1 MNKTK
6 NYSQQFTCKS
16 SKELTVC
23 LYQKKLKYP
32 LPSESLLQFYFQF
45 VPLRKH
51 RKIRSDVLRLHVI
64 ANSDTSVDQNLKLRL
79 RDYILQEGKDIFN
92 GSVNVENAVE
102 KIEPVLPE
110 LEKSA
115 KAFVN
120 QAGFDYDVK
129 ISLSNEYF
137 TTRTY
142 ETVTLPAGKYLALRV
157 VIGSGEG
164 HNWWC
169 VMFPPMCVPAADKKD
184 EIENVFSEKEIKL
197 VESKPKYEPR
207 FKVVEI
213 YEQLKEIISEKS
225 EQSQ

>member
-1 MNKTK
+1 MSLSKKIKLSVTVGIVVAILFSICSFAKT
-6 NYSQQFTCKS
+6 
-16 SKELTVC
+16 
-23 LYQKKLKYP
+23 
-32 LPSESLLQFYFQF
+32 SEE
-45 VPLRKH
+45 
-51 RKIRSDVLRLHVI
+51 IRSDVLRLHVI

-169 VMFPPMCVPAADKKD
+169 VMFPPMCVPAAEKKD

>member
-1 MNKTK
+1 MTVENLE
-6 NYSQQFTCKS
+6 
-16 SKELTVC
+16 KELKQEKLHSIYL
-23 LYQKKLKYP
+23 LYGEETY
-32 LPSESLLQFYFQF
+32 LL
-45 VPLRKH
+45 
-51 RKIRSDVLRLHVI
+51 
-64 ANSDTSVDQNLKLRL
+64 
-79 RDYILQEGKDIFN
+79 
-92 GSVNVENAVE
+92 ENAVK

-129 ISLSNEYF
+129 ISLSKEYF

-213 YEQLKEIISEKS
+213 YEQLKDIISEKS

>member
-1 MNKTK
+1 MSLSKKIKISVTVGIVVAILFSICSFAKT
-6 NYSQQFTCKS
+6 
-16 SKELTVC
+16 
-23 LYQKKLKYP
+23 
-32 LPSESLLQFYFQF
+32 SEE
-45 VPLRKH
+45 
-51 RKIRSDVLRLHVI
+51 IRSDVLRLHVI

-137 TTRTY
+137 TTKTY

>member
-1 MNKTK
+1 MSLSKKIKISVTVGIVVAILFSICSFAKT
-6 NYSQQFTCKS
+6 
-16 SKELTVC
+16 
-23 LYQKKLKYP
+23 
-32 LPSESLLQFYFQF
+32 SED
-45 VPLRKH
+45 
-51 RKIRSDVLRLHVI
+51 IRSDVLRLHVI

-115 KAFVN
+115 KVFVN
-120 QAGFDYDVK
+120 RAGFDYDVK

>member
-1 MNKTK
+1 MSLSKKIKISITVGIVVAILFSICSFAKT
-6 NYSQQFTCKS
+6 
-16 SKELTVC
+16 
-23 LYQKKLKYP
+23 
-32 LPSESLLQFYFQF
+32 SEE
-45 VPLRKH
+45 
-51 RKIRSDVLRLHVI
+51 IRSDVLRLHVI

>member
-1 MNKTK
+1 MSLSKRIKISVTVGIVVAILFSICSFAKT
-6 NYSQQFTCKS
+6 
-16 SKELTVC
+16 
-23 LYQKKLKYP
+23 
-32 LPSESLLQFYFQF
+32 SEE
-45 VPLRKH
+45 
-51 RKIRSDVLRLHVI
+51 IRSDVLRLHVI

-92 GSVNVENAVE
+92 GSVNVENAVK

-120 QAGFDYDVK
+120 RAGFDYDVK

>member
-1 MNKTK
+1 MSLSKKIKISVTVGIVVAILFSICFFAKT
-6 NYSQQFTCKS
+6 
-16 SKELTVC
+16 
-23 LYQKKLKYP
+23 
-32 LPSESLLQFYFQF
+32 SEE
-45 VPLRKH
+45 
-51 RKIRSDVLRLHVI
+51 IRSDVLRLHVI

>member
-1 MNKTK
+1 MSLSKKIKISVTVGIVVAILFSICSFAKT
-6 NYSQQFTCKS
+6 
-16 SKELTVC
+16 
-23 LYQKKLKYP
+23 
-32 LPSESLLQFYFQF
+32 SEE
-45 VPLRKH
+45 
-51 RKIRSDVLRLHVI
+51 IRSDVLRLHVI

-92 GSVNVENAVE
+92 GSVNVENAVK

-129 ISLSNEYF
+129 ISLSKEYF

-213 YEQLKEIISEKS
+213 YEQLKDIISEKS

>member
-1 MNKTK
+1 MSLSKKIKISVTVGIVVAILFSICSFAKT
-6 NYSQQFTCKS
+6 
-16 SKELTVC
+16 
-23 LYQKKLKYP
+23 
-32 LPSESLLQFYFQF
+32 SEE
-45 VPLRKH
+45 
-51 RKIRSDVLRLHVI
+51 IRSDVLRLHVI

-92 GSVNVENAVE
+92 GSVNVENAVK

-120 QAGFDYDVK
+120 RAGFDYDVK

>member
-1 MNKTK
+1 MSLSKRIKISVTVGIVVAILFSICSFAKT
-6 NYSQQFTCKS
+6 
-16 SKELTVC
+16 
-23 LYQKKLKYP
+23 
-32 LPSESLLQFYFQF
+32 SEE
-45 VPLRKH
+45 
-51 RKIRSDVLRLHVI
+51 IRSDVLRLHVI

-92 GSVNVENAVE
+92 GSVNVENAVK
-102 KIEPVLPE
+102 KIEPALPE

-213 YEQLKEIISEKS
+213 YEQLKDIISEKS

>member
-1 MNKTK
+1 MSLSKKIKISLSVGIIVAVVFSICSFAKT
-6 NYSQQFTCKS
+6 
-16 SKELTVC
+16 
-23 LYQKKLKYP
+23 
-32 LPSESLLQFYFQF
+32 SEE
-45 VPLRKH
+45 
-51 RKIRSDVLRLHVI
+51 IRSDVLRLHVI

-79 RDYILQEGKDIFN
+79 RDYILQEGKDIFD

-102 KIEPVLPE
+102 KIKPRLPE

-115 KAFVN
+115 KNFVK
-120 QAGFDYDVK
+120 QSGFDYDVK
-129 ISLSNEYF
+129 ITLSNEYF

-169 VMFPPMCVPAADKKD
+169 VMFPPMCVPAADKRD

-213 YEQLKEIISEKS
+213 YEQIKEAISEKTG
-225 EQSQ
+225 QAQ

>member
-1 MNKTK
+1 MSLSKKIKISVTVGIVVAILFSICSFAKT
-6 NYSQQFTCKS
+6 
-16 SKELTVC
+16 
-23 LYQKKLKYP
+23 
-32 LPSESLLQFYFQF
+32 SED
-45 VPLRKH
+45 
-51 RKIRSDVLRLHVI
+51 IRSDVLRLHVI

>member
-1 MNKTK
+1 MSLSKKIKISVTVGIVVAILFSICSFAKT
-6 NYSQQFTCKS
+6 
-16 SKELTVC
+16 
-23 LYQKKLKYP
+23 
-32 LPSESLLQFYFQF
+32 SEE
-45 VPLRKH
+45 
-51 RKIRSDVLRLHVI
+51 IRSDVLRLHVI

-115 KAFVN
+115 KAFVT

-129 ISLSNEYF
+129 ITLSNEYF

-225 EQSQ
+225 EQAQ

>member
-1 MNKTK
+1 MSLSKKIKISVTVGIVVAILFSICSFAKT
-6 NYSQQFTCKS
+6 
-16 SKELTVC
+16 
-23 LYQKKLKYP
+23 
-32 LPSESLLQFYFQF
+32 SEE
-45 VPLRKH
+45 
-51 RKIRSDVLRLHVI
+51 IRSDVLRLHVI

-120 QAGFDYDVK
+120 WAGFDYDVK

>member
-1 MNKTK
+1 MSLSKKIKISVTVGIVVAILFSICSFAKT
-6 NYSQQFTCKS
+6 
-16 SKELTVC
+16 
-23 LYQKKLKYP
+23 
-32 LPSESLLQFYFQF
+32 SEE
-45 VPLRKH
+45 
-51 RKIRSDVLRLHVI
+51 IRSDVLRLHVI

-184 EIENVFSEKEIKL
+184 EI
-197 VESKPKYEPR
+197 
-207 FKVVEI
+207 
-213 YEQLKEIISEKS
+213 
-225 EQSQ
+225 

>member
-1 MNKTK
+1 MSLSKKIKISITVGIVVAILFSICSFAKT
-6 NYSQQFTCKS
+6 
-16 SKELTVC
+16 
-23 LYQKKLKYP
+23 
-32 LPSESLLQFYFQF
+32 SEE
-45 VPLRKH
+45 
-51 RKIRSDVLRLHVI
+51 IRSDVLRLHVI

-120 QAGFDYDVK
+120 QAGFNYDVK

-213 YEQLKEIISEKS
+213 YEQLKEIISENS

>member
-1 MNKTK
+1 MSLSKKIKISVTVGIVVAILFSICSFAKT
-6 NYSQQFTCKS
+6 
-16 SKELTVC
+16 
-23 LYQKKLKYP
+23 
-32 LPSESLLQFYFQF
+32 SEE
-45 VPLRKH
+45 
-51 RKIRSDVLRLHVI
+51 IRSDVLRLHVK

>member
-1 MNKTK
+1 MSLSKKIKISVTVGIVVAILFSICSFAKT
-6 NYSQQFTCKS
+6 
-16 SKELTVC
+16 
-23 LYQKKLKYP
+23 
-32 LPSESLLQFYFQF
+32 SEE
-45 VPLRKH
+45 
-51 RKIRSDVLRLHVI
+51 IRSDVLRLHVI

-92 GSVNVENAVE
+92 GSVNVENAVK

-120 QAGFDYDVK
+120 RAGFDYDVK

-225 EQSQ
+225 EQSH

>member
-1 MNKTK
+1 MSLSKKIKISVAVGIVVAILSSICSFAKT
-6 NYSQQFTCKS
+6 
-16 SKELTVC
+16 
-23 LYQKKLKYP
+23 
-32 LPSESLLQFYFQF
+32 SEE
-45 VPLRKH
+45 
-51 RKIRSDVLRLHVI
+51 IRSDVLRLHVI

-92 GSVNVENAVE
+92 GSINVENAVE

-115 KAFVN
+115 KAFMN

-225 EQSQ
+225 EQSH

>member
-1 MNKTK
+1 MSLSKKIKISVTVGIVVAILFSICSFAKT
-6 NYSQQFTCKS
+6 
-16 SKELTVC
+16 
-23 LYQKKLKYP
+23 
-32 LPSESLLQFYFQF
+32 SEE
-45 VPLRKH
+45 
-51 RKIRSDVLRLHVI
+51 IRSDVLRLHVI

-169 VMFPPMCVPAADKKD
+169 VMFPPMCVPAADK
-184 EIENVFSEKEIKL
+184 
-197 VESKPKYEPR
+197 
-207 FKVVEI
+207 
-213 YEQLKEIISEKS
+213 
-225 EQSQ
+225 

>member
-1 MNKTK
+1 MSLSKKIKISVTVGIVVAILFSICSFAKT
-6 NYSQQFTCKS
+6 
-16 SKELTVC
+16 
-23 LYQKKLKYP
+23 
-32 LPSESLLQFYFQF
+32 SEE
-45 VPLRKH
+45 
-51 RKIRSDVLRLHVI
+51 IRSDVLRLHVI

-213 YEQLKEIISEKS
+213 YEQLKEIICEKS

>member
-1 MNKTK
+1 MSLSKKIKISVTVGIVVAILFSICSFAKT
-6 NYSQQFTCKS
+6 
-16 SKELTVC
+16 
-23 LYQKKLKYP
+23 
-32 LPSESLLQFYFQF
+32 SEE
-45 VPLRKH
+45 
-51 RKIRSDVLRLHVI
+51 IRSDVLRLHVI

-115 KAFVN
+115 KAFVK